1 MRAYTIGQ
9 LAKMAGVS
17 VRTLHHYDQI
27 GLLEP
32 TSRTAA
38 GYRLYGEADLL
49 RLQQILFFKELEMPL
64 DEVRQ
69 VLDDPDFDQVTA
81 LQRHRQMVEQR
92 MERLSRLLGTIDR
105 TIERL
110 REGTMG
116 LTDDELYEGFSKETR
131 ERYRREA
138 RERYGVER
146 VEASERKAKQM
157 SKEEWK
163 AVGAEGEAV
172 TQALAALVGRDP
184 SDPEVQAQV
193 ARHHAWVEHFYPC
206 GGEVYRGLAT
216 MYVDH
221 PEFRAHYE
229 KYRAGLAEFLSA
241 AMLVYAERVLDKAAR
256 P

>member
-1 MRAYTIGQ
+1 
-9 LAKMAGVS
+9 MAGVS

-27 GLLEP
+27 GLLQP

-38 GYRLYGEADLL
+38 GYRLYGEPDLL
-49 RLQQILFFKELEMPL
+49 RLQQILFFRELEMPL
-64 DEVRQ
+64 AEVRQ
-69 VLDDPDFDQVTA
+69 VLDDPGFDQVKA

-92 MERLSRLLGTIDR
+92 MERLSRLVTTIDR
-105 TIERL
+105 TIGRL
-110 REGTMG
+110 KGEDMG
-116 LTDDELYEGFSKETR
+116 LTDDELYEGLTKETR

-138 RERYGVER
+138 RERYGAER
-146 VEASERKAKQM
+146 VEASERRAKQM

-172 TQALAALVGRDP
+172 TQALAALVGRAP
-184 SDPEVQAQV
+184 GAPEVQAQV

-206 GGEVYRGLAT
+206 SGEVYRGLAST
-216 MYVDH
+216 YVEH

-241 AMLVYAERVLDKAAR
+241 AMQVYADQALDQR
-256 P
+256 